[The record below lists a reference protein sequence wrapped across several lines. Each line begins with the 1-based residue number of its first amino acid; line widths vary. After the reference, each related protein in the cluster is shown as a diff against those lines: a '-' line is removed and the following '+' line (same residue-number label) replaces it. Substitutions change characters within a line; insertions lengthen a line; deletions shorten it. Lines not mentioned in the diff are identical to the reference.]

1 MIEPVR
7 TGDIYLTRKQR
18 QREAAHFH
26 KVRNAEN
33 AYSVILRKIA
43 RHVAEIIRAY
53 PIGNSAVLPELNSVL
68 SRYSEV
74 IRPLARAVA
83 SRMIVEVG
91 RRDALAWRRSSESMG
106 RNLRRE
112 IQETPIGDEVR
123 RILEEQVD
131 LITSIPI
138 EAARRVQQFTIEY
151 VQGGKRYE
159 ELVPLIQASGNV
171 TVNRATLIARTEVA
185 KAQSA
190 LTQARAKHIGATHYI
205 WTTVMDA
212 DVRPAH
218 KKLHGK
224 TFAWDDPPI
233 AEANG
238 TRHHPGEFP
247 RCRCFATP
255 IIPDVIE

>member
-1 MIEPVR
+1 VIEPVR

-53 PIGNSAVLPELNSVL
+53 PIGNSAALPELNSVL

-171 TVNRATLIARTEVA
+171 TVNRATLIARTETA
-185 KAQSA
+185 RTASA
-190 LTQARAKHIGATHYI
+190 IVTARAKHIGVTHGI
-205 WTTVMDA
+205 WRTVRDV
-212 DVRPAH
+212 DVRPLH
-218 KKLHGK
+218 KKLEGLV
-224 TFAWDDPPI
+224 FALDDPPVI
-233 AEANG
+233 GENG
-238 TRHHPGEFP
+238 ERGLPGTIYN
-247 RCRCFATP
+247 CRCFLEP
-255 IIPDVIE
+255 VLPDVIT